1 MTDLITQAQLRATL
15 DGTGQRY
22 QDIALSDGYSILVTQ
37 RGGRIF
43 SFLPD
48 GNPLCWINPVL
59 ATADSFRAAI
69 AEGVWNVGGER
80 IWMAPEVQYNSSDRT
95 RFMETLLFPPQMD
108 PADYAFDADA
118 TSARLKTDITLQAYN
133 LASGSTT
140 LTVEHHIRTGLPNP
154 LRALRTAGALMQGVA
169 YAGYMRTVQLA
180 TAANDPLHSESW
192 CLMQL
197 NPGGTLIIPTTT
209 ADAEVSPYFGS
220 PADDTQGVTDGAFRL
235 HITGQREYKVGYKA
249 ATLTGRLGY
258 LNTLPNGQG
267 YLIIR
272 TYFNNPSAVY
282 AEEPPGL
289 PGVNGH
295 SVHVYNGGGDFGQMG
310 ELEVTGQT
318 IGGTSGRASITDDF
332 VLWLFSGALGRLQAI
347 GRVLLGVTL

>member
-1 MTDLITQAQLRATL
+1 MTDLITQTQLRATL
-15 DGTGQRY
+15 DGAGQRY
-22 QDIALSDGYSILVTQ
+22 QFMALADGFSLIVTQ

-48 GNPLCWINPVL
+48 GAPLCWINPVL
-59 ATADSFRAAI
+59 TTAESFRAAV
-69 AEGVWNVGGER
+69 AEGVWNLGGER
-80 IWMAPEVQYNSSDRT
+80 IWIAPEVQYNSSDRS
-95 RFMETLLFPPQMD
+95 RFLETLLFPPQMD
-108 PADYAFDADA
+108 PAQYTFDADT
-118 TSARLKTDITLQAYN
+118 TSARLKADMTLQAYN

-154 LRALRTAGALMQGVA
+154 LRALKAFDPLMRGVA
-169 YAGYMRTVQLA
+169 YAGFMRSVHLA
-180 TAANDPLHSESW
+180 TAPTDPLHSESW

-197 NPGGTLIIPTTT
+197 NPGGTMIIPATV
-209 ADAEVSPYFGS
+209 ADAEVSTYFGD
-220 PADDTQGVTDGAFRL
+220 PAPDSLTVSDGAYRL
-235 HITGQREYKVGYKA
+235 ALTGRREYKTGYKA
-249 ATLTGRLGY
+249 AALTGRLGY
-258 LNTLPNGQG
+258 LNVLADGRG

-272 TYFNNPSAVY
+272 NYFNNPSAIY

-295 SVHVYNGGGDFGQMG
+295 SVHAYNGGGDFGQMG

-318 IGGTSGRASITDDF
+318 IGGVSGRASSTDDF
-332 VLWLFSGALGRLQAI
+332 VLWVFSGAREQLQAI